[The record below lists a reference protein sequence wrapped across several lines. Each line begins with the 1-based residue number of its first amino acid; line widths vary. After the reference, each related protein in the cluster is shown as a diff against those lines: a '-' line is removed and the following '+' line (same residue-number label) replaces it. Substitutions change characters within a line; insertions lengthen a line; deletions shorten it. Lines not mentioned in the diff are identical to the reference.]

1 MATQSGSTF
10 AGKGTESD
18 SPDGDLFSML
28 TSGANAVA
36 AGAQAVQRALL
47 DPSNPNAV
55 SLQPVTPAPMMGVS
69 QSQWLLIAL
78 VLVGVV
84 MYGRARASRPALMG
98 RMFYGYDYTDYDQP
112 QGAVNVN
119 NSGDLEGIFLD
130 GQQVPQNIDY
140 NRLPSATPPP
150 FGARGT
156 RTETTLGDAG

>member
-36 AGAQAVQRALL
+36 AGAQAVKRALM

-84 MYGRARASRPALMG
+84 MYGRARA
-98 RMFYGYDYTDYDQP
+98 
-112 QGAVNVN
+112 
-119 NSGDLEGIFLD
+119 
-130 GQQVPQNIDY
+130 
-140 NRLPSATPPP
+140 
-150 FGARGT
+150 
-156 RTETTLGDAG
+156 